1 MTKLQNSHAGGTAS
15 PRPEARSG
23 VFDLEPETSPAR
35 WESLVARIN
44 ERARPILDAR
54 RRRTVAG
61 TLMGWRRPVLTGAVS
76 LAAAA
81 VAVLLLLP
89 GEDDEAVETT
99 FAEAMVPWSVAAWMD
114 GSYTPTLEELVQ
126 AVEEYAP

>member
-1 MTKLQNSHAGGTAS
+1 MTKSPNRRDRRPAAAG
-15 PRPEARSG
+15 REARSR
-23 VFDLEPETSPAR
+23 VFELHPETSPAR
-35 WESLVARIN
+35 WESLVAGIN
-44 ERARPILDAR
+44 KRARAILDAR
-54 RRRTVAG
+54 RRQTIAG
-61 TLMGWRRPVLTGAVS
+61 TLTGWRRPVLAGAAS

-89 GEDDEAVETT
+89 REGGEPVETT

-114 GSYTPTLEELVQ
+114 GSYAPTAEELVQ